1 MPTLRFPSSHAVLPL
16 LLAVFLWWLVEPVTA
31 QILGGTSPGQSL
43 PTEVTPAKLAG
54 SAYGGDVNLFTGSYQ
69 GSYAL
74 GTVATP
80 GGLSYSLALQYG
92 STFSGG
98 TDVPVARGIPY
109 GEGWNLNLPMISVT
123 SAVYQTQGDGAL
135 CQYFAPVNSTNYDSL
150 NAVDL
155 NDGDL
160 YWYAPEVNIPGVV
173 SGRAVYKYSKGGTP
187 VFVLNAFERYVE
199 LEFHGSSWKLILDDG
214 TVYTFGHAKQS
225 YRHASN
231 KRGFAYDA
239 VNPRPYSASGAATMD
254 QGDAYRLRNLIMP
267 KAEVLQWYCS
277 GISQPNLPSNQA
289 IVFDYHTFGRFNYFR
304 EYSQSWQRA
313 VNTSLGQEFD
323 QQMPFADMDVYT
335 DVILKSVQSISTTT
349 IDRIDLEYASEA
361 TIGTDMLDFR

>member
-1 MPTLRFPSSHAVLPL
+1 MKFRLLVALSALLFLTGNSLR
-16 LLAVFLWWLVEPVTA
+16 A
-31 QILGGTSPGQSL
+31 QILGGTSPGQQL
-43 PTEVTPAKLAG
+43 PGEVSPTDLAG

-109 GEGWNLNLPMISVT
+109 GEGWSLNLPMISVT
-123 SAVYQTQGDGAL
+123 SAVYQTQGDGGL
-135 CQYFAPVNSTNYDSL
+135 CQYFAPVNTTNYDSL

-173 SGRAVYKYSKGGTP
+173 SGRAVYKYSKSGVP
-187 VFVLNAFERYVE
+187 VFVMNAFDRYVE
-199 LEFHGSSWKLILDDG
+199 LEFHGTSWKVILDDG

-225 YRHASN
+225 FRHASN
-231 KRGFAYDA
+231 KRGFAY
-239 VNPRPYSASGAATMD
+239 SAAQKPTSGAIASVMNL
-254 QGDAYRLRNLIMP
+254 GDANKLRNLIMP

-289 IVFDYHTFGRFNYFR
+289 IVFDY
-304 EYSQSWQRA
+304 
-313 VNTSLGQEFD
+313 
-323 QQMPFADMDVYT
+323 
-335 DVILKSVQSISTTT
+335 
-349 IDRIDLEYASEA
+349 
-361 TIGTDMLDFR
+361 